1 MYCLLPYTRLMCL
14 HASINNTYQHKK
26 GPFKYLFGKIYLY
39 CTLYLIEAQ
48 KITILCALRKGN
60 PPKYEFGRFEMTP
73 EFQTKQTYHVI
84 GNPRELANGESGF
97 PADMIECLL
106 TRQGFVNKE

>member
-1 MYCLLPYTRLMCL
+1 MKLQS
-14 HASINNTYQHKK
+14 AKK
-26 GPFKYLFGKIYLY
+26 RES
-39 CTLYLIEAQ
+39 TQ
-48 KITILCALRKGN
+48 
-60 PPKYEFGRFEMTP
+60 YEFGHFEMTP
-73 EFQTKQTYHVI
+73 EFQTQQTYHVI